1 MPGPQPSILKMRSG
15 QNAVAGGTTQPGWVS
30 GDIASLAAAGAA
42 TVIFDLGPNWDQY
55 NVVQVALVPAGPSSG
70 LSGVA
75 AYSSADPAF
84 NAAQDPQLN
93 YTWGTSF
100 GPAAGAA
107 AAAPQS
113 AMFTPMD
120 RYLIVRA
127 TNADGANAQGA
138 GAFVQLSAHPFI

>member
-15 QNAVAGGTTQPGWVS
+15 QSAVAGGTTQPGWVN
-30 GDIASLAAAGAA
+30 GDIASLAAAGTA
-42 TVIFDLGPNWDQY
+42 TIIFDLGPNWDQY

-84 NAAQDPQLN
+84 SAAADPQLN

-100 GPAAGAA
+100 GAA
-107 AAAPQS
+107 AAAMSAPQS
-113 AMFTPMD
+113 AMFSPMD

-138 GAFVQLSAHPFI
+138 GAFVQLAAYPFI

>member
-30 GDIASLAAAGAA
+30 GDIAALAAAGTA
-42 TVIFDLGPNWDQY
+42 TIIFDLGPNWDQY
-55 NVVQVALVPAGPSSG
+55 NVVQLAVVPAGPSSG

-84 NAAQDPQLN
+84 NAAADPQLN
-93 YTWGTSF
+93 YTWSTSF
-100 GPAAGAA
+100 GVAA
-107 AAAPQS
+107 AAINAPQA
-113 AMFTPMD
+113 AMFSPMD

-138 GAFVQLSAHPFI
+138 GAFVQLAAYPFI